1 MINDTQ
7 LKHPAFLARI
17 KAATV
22 KAVHHAHRKGQ
33 GPDGVGYA
41 MVHNRKGAPA
51 LLVVWR
57 RANRM
62 VEIFDKQ
69 DNEVTVDALCAL
81 ITYHA
86 KGEHHVSAF

>member
-57 RANRM
+57 RDRRM

-69 DNEVTVDALCAL
+69 DNECTLDALCAL

-86 KGEHHVSAF
+86 KGVNHVPAL